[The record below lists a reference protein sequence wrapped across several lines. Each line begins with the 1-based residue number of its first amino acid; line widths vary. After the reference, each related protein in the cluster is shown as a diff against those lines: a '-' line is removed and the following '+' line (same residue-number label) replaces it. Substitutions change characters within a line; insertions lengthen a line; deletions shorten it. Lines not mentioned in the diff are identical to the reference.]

1 MTGILERNA
10 ENIEP
15 ELTSSPTPV
24 PLSGLPQSPNA
35 PASRS
40 VRISLV
46 IICFLLTLQFAQ
58 AAQQILVPL
67 LLAMFFRTLL
77 IPVIRSAQAR
87 AKIPRWLSSTIIMLT
102 LFVGLATIVV
112 SYSGLIS
119 KWFDELPGR
128 IQEIHQRTMP
138 LKRSLHRV
146 SETAESIAKIAEVS
160 TSPQR
165 SVSVAS
171 GSLLVSVITESGEAL
186 ASFALF
192 FLLLFFMLIYGDQL
206 VNDMV
211 RFFSPHEERA
221 NQLLETISEAEH
233 QVSVYLITVCS
244 INIVLALVEFLA
256 LSLLGMPNALLWGL
270 VAGFLNFIPYAGAL
284 VGAAALGLTAL
295 FTFPLSQALTVT
307 AVFYGITVIEG
318 SFITPLILGLKLVL
332 NPVLVLAWVVLW
344 SWLWGIAG
352 AFLAVPLLV
361 TAKLAVEH
369 LHDPAGSFKRIFL
382 ST

>member
-87 AKIPRWLSSTIIMLT
+87 AKVPRWLSSTIIMLT

-171 GSLLVSVITESGEAL
+171 GSLLVSVITESSEVL

-192 FLLLFFMLIYGDQL
+192 FLILFFMLIYGDQS

-295 FTFPLSQALTVT
+295 FTFPLTQALTVT
-307 AVFYGITVIEG
+307 AVFYGITVVEG
-318 SFITPLILGLKLVL
+318 SVLTPLVLGLKLVL
-332 NPVLVLAWVVLW
+332 NPVLVLVWVVLW